1 ATQTP
6 IYYIAG
12 APFFLSVKNRDEM
25 EQKKKRG
32 FWRWLIASVMLRL
45 ILIYLPKTFNL
56 ASRPEVST
64 PLVSLRRLAE
74 GYWLKQ
80 SSISPYA
87 GSMYHGSPLLL
98 SLLGPLTVKR
108 IEGQPSH
115 LLCSLVFVIADI
127 ISALLIR
134 ATGHTLQMAYRQSL
148 NSLDIVDLL
157 KSSDLLSSGDIAA
170 LVYLW
175 NPFTIAAC
183 VGLSTSPVENLV
195 VILAL
200 HGACKGLVPLAA
212 FGWVMSTHLSL
223 YPAILI
229 IPVILLLGYGPD
241 TPPRKLFLQKGY
253 GKNGDNHS
261 SDNCGQQETNQSKS
275 EVTFSWRPVVH
286 FLFWSSLWSAYV
298 LVLCSISVKPHG
310 SLWEMFQRTYGFILT
325 MEDMS
330 PNIGVLWYF
339 FAEVFDFFRSF
350 FMIVFHLNILFMIL
364 PLAIRLKHRPCFL
377 AFIYIAISSMLKS
390 YPSVGDS
397 ALYLGLLGLFLD
409 ELADMKFSFFLLCG
423 YIGVSLLSPVMHNL
437 WIWRGTGNAN
447 FYYATGMAYACLQ
460 IILVVESVSAVLNH
474 DRKLRKLSV
483 TKLRD
488 GNS

>member
-1 ATQTP
+1 
-6 IYYIAG
+6 
-12 APFFLSVKNRDEM
+12 M
-25 EQKKKRG
+25 EKKKKRG

-108 IEGQPSH
+108 IEGQPNH

-241 TPPRKLFLQKGY
+241 SPPRKLFLQKGY

-261 SDNCGQQETNQSKS
+261 SDNCGQQETNQSKA